1 MPSSFYGNIQVDGA
15 NVGPGTSIKALI
27 GNLVF
32 AEARTL
38 IYEGSSVFTINVP
51 GDDIDTPEVDG
62 GREGEEI
69 FFEIGGLVADQT
81 GTWHSGTNVGLNL
94 TVSSQE
100 QVSETVI
107 LDTQP
112 PTQTI
117 TQPVDSGSMWR
128 TQPVQETYQ
137 FITPMESPPGSFIPI
152 TTAPSPTPHPVQII
166 PIPKL
171 IDEASAEHTT
181 VYNPEPALGDS
192 QVDIHSATIEQ
203 ESPNQYS
210 STFEG
215 SSPGSQSGILSRP
228 ELFLVVG
235 GIILIGAAAIL
246 IWIRGK

>member
-15 NVGPGTSIKALI
+15 NVGPGTSFKALI

-32 AEARTL
+32 AETHTL

-94 TVSSQE
+94 TVSSKD
-100 QVSETVI
+100 QVSETVV

-117 TQPVDSGSMWR
+117 NQPEDSGSTWR
-128 TQPVQETYQ
+128 TQTVQETYR

-152 TTAPSPTPHPVQII
+152 TTAPSSTLQPVQII
-166 PIPKL
+166 PIPNL
-171 IDEASAEHTT
+171 IEEARADSTT
-181 VYNPEPALGDS
+181 VHNPEPALDDS
-192 QVDIHSATIEQ
+192 QVDIQSATIEQ
-203 ESPNQYS
+203 ESPKQYS
-210 STFEG
+210 SAFEG
-215 SSPGSQSGILSRP
+215 SPPGSQSRILSRP